1 MITHV
6 GWKRAWREKC
16 DPQRTSSWNWG
27 VASGHRRRD
36 VRQYWRRPSELP
48 LIEEILDPKEV
59 EKAPGPW
66 RLIGAEVS
74 EQLDYEPRR
83 FLRQR
88 LVRHTHGT
96 GAAAPSSSPEPRG
109 YGARSL
115 HSKGVRLIGKS
126 PPELDGELGRSRPP
140 GYRWIFPLF
149 SDVSQDQIDKL
160 SGRFVAGKVPPILK
174 HFAQLHM

>member
-36 VRQYWRRPSELP
+36 VRQCWRRPSELP

-88 LVRHTHGT
+88 LVRHTYVRRGSAQQFPRAAGLWGRVASIPKASGLLVSLSPNWMANWVAAVLQVT
-96 GAAAPSSSPEPRG
+96 GGFFHCLVMFRKT
-109 YGARSL
+109 R
-115 HSKGVRLIGKS
+115 
-126 PPELDGELGRSRPP
+126 
-140 GYRWIFPLF
+140 
-149 SDVSQDQIDKL
+149 
-160 SGRFVAGKVPPILK
+160 
-174 HFAQLHM
+174 